1 MKTTPEM
8 AKSSGHCHLCRRV
21 RCGRWRR
28 RAGGSGGGQRWADA
42 WAEDLAGNSIGMSQN
57 GELQKE
63 KLIDLIELIG
73 NMMIQRIWGYHIFR
87 QTQMFLM
94 SFHVLLDV
102 QAPPEQPKK
111 KLPCY
116 LHPGCP
122 TWKMLSR
129 LLLFIHSFNKTNHL
143 FVKFIQI

>member
-1 MKTTPEM
+1 M
-8 AKSSGHCHLCRRV
+8 
-21 RCGRWRR
+21 GRDGLMLGKRTW
-28 RAGGSGGGQRWADA
+28 QEID
-42 WAEDLAGNSIGMSQN
+42 GNSIGMKW
-57 GELQKE
+57 ELQKGQ
-63 KLIDLIELIG
+63 LIDLIELIG

-122 TWKMLSR
+122 T
-129 LLLFIHSFNKTNHL
+129 
-143 FVKFIQI
+143 